1 MNLATAWHR
10 LAKFSQEGSRGS
22 SSGTSE
28 KEPDERDM
36 QASVPVQNYGRLCQ
50 HLNLFGY
57 CTSAV
62 VGYAMLC
69 TSNVCPCHQITNL
82 WKCMDLNPLSA
93 ISQPAHDSNGR
104 DSKPEESC
112 FIPSV
117 DTGQCSDLKF
127 ETCSE

>member
-36 QASVPVQNYGRLCQ
+36 QASVPVQNYGR
-50 HLNLFGY
+50 
-57 CTSAV
+57 
-62 VGYAMLC
+62 LC